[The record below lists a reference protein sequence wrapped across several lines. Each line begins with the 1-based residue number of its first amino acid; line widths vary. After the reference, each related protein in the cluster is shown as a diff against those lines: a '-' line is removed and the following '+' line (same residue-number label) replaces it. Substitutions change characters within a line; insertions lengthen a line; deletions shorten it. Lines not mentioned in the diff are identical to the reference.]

1 MSNPAT
7 KSNLEST
14 HFRSFSQAT
23 QTRLLQCLRNDGANI
38 RPFSAPG
45 EAIEAIKKGLN
56 RVQPRNPGMPLIVG
70 SQTNAFDQAMINA
83 VLAYKARK
91 GIIRAGKQ
99 LDNVVGRGTLA
110 QLDNDLKAFG
120 AQAPDAILGS
130 TQWRFTF
137 VGDSSAFLGK
147 GKFFLEIASAQRND
161 GSQFALI
168 EKSSTNQMAGGF
180 RGSCSGA
187 FVTERSTF
195 AANFGSANC
204 TLNLVR
210 ANGRLIG
217 SIVLAP
223 AKDGNGPISIKLPPF
238 RDETESDLGGSLTV
252 QGALSLGR

>member
-14 HFRSFSQAT
+14 HFRSFSKAT
-23 QTRLLQCLRNDGANI
+23 QARLLQCLRNDAANI

-45 EAIEAIKKGLN
+45 EAIEAIKQGLN

-70 SQTNAFDQAMINA
+70 SQTNAFDQAMINT
-83 VLAYKARK
+83 VRDYKLRK
-91 GIIRAGKQ
+91 NIIRAGKQ

-120 AQAPDAILGS
+120 ALPPVAVLGS

-147 GKFFLEIASAQRND
+147 GKFFLDIASTQRND
-161 GSQFALI
+161 GLQFALI

-180 RGSCSGA
+180 RGSCTGA
-187 FVTERSTF
+187 FVTERATF
-195 AANFGSANC
+195 AAKFGSANC
-204 TLNLVR
+204 TLNVVR
-210 ANGRLIG
+210 ANGALIG
-217 SIVLAP
+217 SILLDIGR
-223 AKDGNGPISIKLPPF
+223 DGNGPISIRLPRF
-238 RDETESDLGGSLTV
+238 RDETENDLGGSLTV
-252 QGALSLGR
+252 QGALSEGR